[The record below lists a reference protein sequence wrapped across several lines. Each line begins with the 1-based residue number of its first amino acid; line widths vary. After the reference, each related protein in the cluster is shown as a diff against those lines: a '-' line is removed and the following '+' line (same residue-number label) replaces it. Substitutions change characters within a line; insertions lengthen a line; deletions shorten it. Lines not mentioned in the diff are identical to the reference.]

1 MTARTKKKSGVGDLV
16 ISGALE
22 ILELAVPVS
31 KAIPLVGNT
40 LEGALEAVLYIIKVK
55 DEVKMKKE
63 KCQMLAERVLT
74 ITAAITGELLK
85 SDEDTLRRRENNVAD
100 LRWTLREVKDLLDH
114 LRSASLI
121 RRILERGEVD
131 HKLEVL
137 HQKLNNAIDVF
148 HITENMRTEEALKI
162 LRAASEEA
170 EDKQN
175 NILINSLLRPVP
187 TAGFVSR
194 QADTGCFPGTRQMFL
209 NKIYTWFSNSQG
221 PQIFWLSGL
230 GGTGKT
236 AISHTVC
243 KALHSE
249 GHLGASFF
257 FSRDEADRRRVAF
270 TIPTIAFQ
278 LAAVNLPYRRKLVD
292 VLREHPDAAFHAQQ
306 SQMTE
311 LLLEP
316 LKKVPSLGPYLIV
329 LDALD
334 ECDKERGVEGGDLV
348 PLLLR
353 ELPRSGL
360 NIKVLITSRPERS
373 IQNIF
378 KSANLAKSLHESAVL
393 HEMDQSAIQD
403 DIKSY
408 LTHHLQQIQ
417 ITREVQP
424 PWPEWPGS
432 IAFNE
437 LVLRAGLFFI
447 FAATIVKTLADTLY
461 SPRDRLQRLLG
472 NMNTPSTG
480 LYSQILQSFV
490 ENRGD
495 ALELCE
501 RFRKIVG
508 SIIVLQNPLSVS
520 ALGELLE
527 HDEDDIEGA
536 LTPLHSLLVI
546 SPGHNQPIRIF
557 HPSFRDF
564 LVIQNRCTDPRFMIS
579 EGQVHSQLASC
590 CLTIMLHHL
599 KRNICNIGEDVVLNS
614 EIPDLQK
621 RLQESVSPALS
632 YACQHWGYHLSHSD
646 VGGSQ
651 RELAKKMSAFAS
663 TKLLY
668 WIEVLSL
675 EQRFPLCVSNLLAVF
690 SWCKNNIPNTYNMVY
705 DAYRLVLDFHNAISI
720 SAIQVY
726 NSALLFIPNCSILHK
741 YKHELPTYSLKS
753 PRTENWDASLLVL
766 EGHTSTVNMIS
777 LSPNGGRA
785 ASASDDGYICIWDIS
800 DGSQVVRLSGHD
812 GAVKS
817 VGYSPDTAFLVSSG
831 ADSSVRL
838 WEAVTGSE
846 IFKFLGHTDC
856 VRTAIFSNKGN
867 TIASGSDDSTLAL
880 WDVQETKQL
889 ALLTGHSA
897 SVTCLLFSSD
907 NCQIFS
913 GSEDCTIR
921 VWDVE
926 AHNVIRVL
934 QCADAVV
941 SLALNST
948 TLFSASKNGV
958 ITLRGAEDEI
968 SYLFDGEATIN
979 SLSVLSRDGVD
990 QLVSGSSD
998 GIVRIWDLSGSKSWI
1013 AKYRG
1018 HSGPVECIRPTS
1030 DGLYILSASVDRTI
1044 RLWDATMT
1052 GVQGSE
1058 EFVMVVQ
1065 IPENIDHIASGS
1077 THGKIALWNTDDGS
1091 LVYEV
1096 NAHSGSVLSLSFSNN
1111 DKLIASSSVDQTICI
1126 LNSRDGSNF
1135 ALLKGHTDEVY
1146 TAQFSA
1152 DDSLLVSASPDS
1164 RAIIWDVVTHRQKYS
1179 LVHNSGVGVASFSS
1193 DDKLICSGTLD
1204 GEIHI
1209 WNVETGERITI
1220 LKGNPDPMPPILW
1233 ALFSPDGAWLVSW
1246 LEDES
1251 IKVWKVLSLKFEPW
1265 LVQDWRLD
1273 SRADNEG
1280 IIAARE
1286 GKTPARYEDLLPDDE
1301 LHYLQED
1308 GWITFPHTG
1317 KRVCWVPASRRQP
1330 WLRTLWESQKGIFA
1344 TGSQA
1349 VGTKYKQPGFR
1360 FNLACDLKATL
1371 FEDH

>member
-1 MTARTKKKSGVGDLV
+1 MTARTKKKSGVRDLV
-16 ISGALE
+16 VSGALE

-63 KCQMLAERVLT
+63 KCQILAERVLT

-85 SDEDTLRRRENNVAD
+85 SDQDTLNRREHSVTD
-100 LRWTLREVKDLLDH
+100 LRGTLREVKDLLDH
-114 LRSASLI
+114 LCSASLI

-137 HQKLNNAIDVF
+137 HQKLNTAIDVF
-148 HITENMRTEEALKI
+148 HITENMRTEDALKM

-194 QADTGCFPGTRQMFL
+194 HSDTGCFPGTRQMFL
-209 NKIYTWFSNSQG
+209 DKIYTWFSNSQG

-270 TIPTIAFQ
+270 IIPTIAFQ
-278 LAAVNLPYRRKLVD
+278 LAAVNVSYRRKLVD

-306 SQMTE
+306 SQMTQ

-316 LKKVPSLGPYLIV
+316 LKKVPSFGPYLIV

-334 ECDKERGVEGGDLV
+334 ECDRERGVEGGDLV
-348 PLLLR
+348 SLLLT

-373 IQNIF
+373 IQSIF
-378 KSANLAKSLHESAVL
+378 KPANLTKSLHETALL
-393 HEMDQSAIQD
+393 HQMDQSAIQE
-403 DIKSY
+403 DIRSY

-424 PWPEWPGS
+424 PWPDWPGT
-432 IAFNE
+432 IAFND
-437 LVLRAGLFFI
+437 LVLRAGMFFI

-472 NMNTPSTG
+472 NMNKPSTG
-480 LYSQILQSFV
+480 LYSQVDNLYLQILQTFV
-490 ENRGD
+490 ESRGD

-501 RFRKIVG
+501 RFRKIIG
-508 SIIVLQNPLSVS
+508 TIIVLQNPLSIS

-546 SPGHNQPIRIF
+546 PPGHSQPVRIF

-564 LVIQNRCTDPRFMIS
+564 LVIQNRCTDARFMIP
-579 EGQVHSQLASC
+579 EEQMHSKLASC
-590 CLTIMLHHL
+590 CLTIMLRDL
-599 KRNICNIGEDVVLNS
+599 RRNICNIGEDVVLNS

-621 RLQESVSPALS
+621 KLQESVSPALS
-632 YACQHWGYHLSHSD
+632 YACRHWGYHLSQSD
-646 VGGSQ
+646 VAGSQ
-651 RELAKKMSAFAS
+651 TELAKKLSDFAS

-668 WIEVLSL
+668 WIEILSL

-690 SWCKNNIPNTYNMVY
+690 SWCKKHIPNTYNMIY

-726 NSALLFIPNCSILHK
+726 NSALLFIPDCSILHA

-753 PRTENWDASLLVL
+753 PRTENWDACLLVL

-785 ASASDDGYICIWDIS
+785 ASASNDGYICIWDIS
-800 DGSQVVRLSGHD
+800 DGSQGD
-812 GAVKS
+812 VKS
-817 VGYSPDTAFLVSSG
+817 VEYSPDSVFLVSSG
-831 ADSSVRL
+831 ADATVRL
-838 WEAVTGSE
+838 WDAITGSSA
-846 IFKFLGHTDC
+846 C
-856 VRTAIFSNKGN
+856 VQVAIFSSNGN
-867 TIASGSDDSTLAL
+867 MIASGSDNSSLAL
-880 WDVQETKQL
+880 WDVQGRKQL
-889 ALLTGHSA
+889 ASFTGHSA
-897 SVTCLLFSSD
+897 AVTCLLFSSND
-907 NCQIFS
+907 SQILS

-921 VWDVE
+921 VWD
-926 AHNVIRVL
+926 ARSHNAIRVL
-934 QCADAVV
+934 QCADAVL

-948 TLFSASKNGV
+948 TLFSGSKNGV
-958 ITLRGAEDEI
+958 ITLRGAKHYEEM
-968 SYLFDGEATIN
+968 SYLVDGEAAIN
-979 SLSVLSRDGVD
+979 SLSVLSRDGVE

-998 GIVRIWDLSGSKSWI
+998 GIVRVWDLSGSKSWI

-1018 HSGPVECIRPTS
+1018 HSGPVECIQSTL

-1096 NAHSGSVLSLSFSNN
+1096 NAHTGTVLSLSFSND

-1126 LNSRDGSNF
+1126 LNSSDGSNF
-1135 ALLKGHTDEVY
+1135 AVLKGHTDEVY

-1152 DDSLLVSASPDS
+1152 DDTLLVSASSDA
-1164 RAIIWDVVTHRQKYS
+1164 RVIIWDVVTQTQKHS
-1179 LVHNSGVGVASFSS
+1179 LIHNSGVGVASFSP
-1193 DDKLICSGTLD
+1193 DDKLICSGTLN

-1209 WNVETGERITI
+1209 WNVETRQRITV
-1220 LKGNPDPMPPILW
+1220 LKGSPNPMPPILW
-1233 ALFSPDGAWLVSW
+1233 ALFSPDGAWLASW

-1251 IKVWKVLSLKFEPW
+1251 VKVWKVLGEKFEPW
-1265 LVQDWRLD
+1265 PVQDWRLD
-1273 SRADNEG
+1273 RRANNAG
-1280 IIAARE
+1280 VIAARE
-1286 GKTPARYEDLLPDDE
+1286 GKTPARYGDLLPDDE

-1349 VGTKYKQPGFR
+1349 G
-1360 FNLACDLKATL
+1360 NLTIVDLRSTIS
-1371 FEDH
+1371 